1 MKEIFFSKDA
11 VIKNI
16 KLFKNEILAALDEDN
31 EVVLN
36 LSNQRRLDLSSVQVI
51 CAARIEAKQ
60 KSKVFKVSGM
70 NKEIVRQFEIC
81 GYAKNGGGK

>member
-1 MKEIFFSKDA
+1 MKELFFSKDA
-11 VIKNI
+11 GIKNI
-16 KLFKNEILAALDEDN
+16 KNMKNDILSAIEEDS

-60 KSKVFKVSGM
+60 RNRIFKVSGM
-70 NKEIVRQFEIC
+70 NKEIIRQFEIC
-81 GYAKNGGGK
+81 GYAKNGGVK